1 MIEHIF
7 LCFIKISNQFNNNA
21 GLAIAGAVKGTS
33 KEKVYQELGF
43 ESLQQRRWYWKLCC
57 LFKIIKNKLSSYLF
71 QLFLSSTS
79 RYLTRNS
86 NISQIRTK
94 HNFFKN
100 FFFPSTIN
108 EWNNLDPDIC
118 NSESVVVFKS
128 RILKFM
134 WPKPNNI
141 YNCHNAKGIRLIT
154 RLRLG
159 LSHLRKH
166 KFKHS
171 FHDCLH
177 PLLRNCPT
185 YLYKR
190 MTFLN
195 KIRNI
200 NYGILKLSN
209 TIMTKTLLFDDSLL
223 GDSGYTNTNWYYPPV
238 EKFCVYLLAKNQLH
252 PSSFWGDNAK
262 ILKTSYFG

>member
-1 MIEHIF
+1 M
-7 LCFIKISNQFNNNA
+7 
-21 GLAIAGAVKGTS
+21 
-33 KEKVYQELGF
+33 
-43 ESLQQRRWYWKLCC
+43 
-57 LFKIIKNKLSSYLF
+57 
-71 QLFLSSTS
+71 
-79 RYLTRNS
+79 TRNS

-171 FHDCLH
+171 FQDCLH